1 MYSHT
6 LEEHK
11 THVRK
16 TLEILRKHKPYAK
29 MTKCSFFQQE
39 VDYLGHIVGI
49 NGVKPN
55 PTKIKAIKEW
65 KQLKNVKELRSFF
78 GLVGYYRRFI

>member
-1 MYSHT
+1 MYSRS

-11 THVRK
+11 MHVRQA
-16 TLEILRKHKPYAK
+16 LEILREHKLYAK

-39 VDYLGHIVGI
+39 VEYLGHIVGSD
-49 NGVKPN
+49 GVKPD

-65 KQLKNVKELRSFF
+65 K
-78 GLVGYYRRFI
+78 